1 MSANIRIV
9 PLAQAAALSASL
21 LVLGTS
27 AAWAQ
32 QANLEQ
38 IYHVGQNEDFGAQQD
53 AAVRGAAAASR
64 SAPLTVAQQN
74 ALNREFR
81 VGQNNDFGAH
91 QDSQSVQSQ
100 LNYRSRVASTVPM
113 VGGKRDLVGA
123 RGQQDELANEIYQ
136 PGRNNDFGAS
146 SGSRNA
152 R

>member
-1 MSANIRIV
+1 MSTNIRIV
-9 PLAQAAALSASL
+9 TLAQAVALSASL

-27 AAWAQ
+27 GAWAQ

-38 IYHVGQNEDFGAQQD
+38 IYHVGQNNDFGAQRD
-53 AAVRGAAAASR
+53 AAVRGAAAAST

-74 ALNREFR
+74 ALNKEFR

-91 QDSQSVQSQ
+91 QNSQSVQSQ

-113 VGGKRDLVGA
+113 VGGKRDLVGD

-136 PGRNNDFGAS
+136 PGQSNDFGAN